1 VTTTGGERSAGAE
14 PANVLGRIGVNLRA
28 WIAALFRPP
37 RVADWHLWFPPGRL
51 AIGAAL
57 TLAAVTALMLLADAW
72 AAAGRKTLPAWI
84 SAAAELISEAGRSAW
99 ILIPTGIVLLV
110 LAAVATP
117 ARGRMVYG
125 VIQALAV
132 RIGFVF
138 LAVGV
143 PGLVIAIVKRL
154 IGRARPDRV
163 PGEDIVF
170 APFSWSNNFASLPS
184 GHSTTAFAAAV
195 ALGALFP
202 RLRVP
207 MFVLAAAVAI
217 SRVIQ
222 GAHYPSDVLAG
233 AVLGTFGALL
243 VRAWF
248 VSRGLGFGLTKDG
261 RVRPFALPSWRR
273 IRTAISAR
281 KPADRP

>member
-1 VTTTGGERSAGAE
+1 MTATGSERRAGAE
-14 PANVLGRIGVNLRA
+14 PANVVGRLGANLRA

-37 RVADWHLWFPPGRL
+37 RVSDWHLWFPPGRL
-51 AIGAAL
+51 LLGAVL
-57 TLAAVTALMLLADAW
+57 TLVAVTTLMLLADAS
-72 AAAGRKTLPAWI
+72 ASAGRKTLPAWVG
-84 SAAAELISEAGRSAW
+84 AVAQLVSEAGRSVW
-99 ILIPTGIVLLV
+99 SLVSTGVALLV

-117 ARGRMVYG
+117 ARGRMAYG
-125 VIQALAV
+125 VANALAV

-143 PGLVIAIVKRL
+143 PGLVIAVVKRL

-163 PGEDIVF
+163 PGSDIFF
-170 APFSWSNNFASLPS
+170 APFSWSNNYASLPS

-202 RLRVP
+202 RMRVP
-207 MFVLAAAVAI
+207 MFLLAAAVAI

-233 AVLGTFGALL
+233 AVVGTFGALL

-248 VSRGLGFGLTKDG
+248 VSRGLGFGITADG
-261 RVRPFALPSWRR
+261 RVQPFPWPSWRR
-273 IRTAISAR
+273 VRAALSAR
-281 KPADRP
+281 SPAARP

>member
-1 VTTTGGERSAGAE
+1 MTATGANNADDR
-14 PANVLGRIGVNLRA
+14 PARFLGRLGMNLRA
-28 WIAALFRPP
+28 WIAALFRQP
-37 RVADWHLWFPPGRL
+37 RVSDWHLWFPPGRL
-51 AIGAAL
+51 AIGAVL
-57 TLAAVTALMLLADAW
+57 TLLAVTALMLIADAS
-72 AAAGRKTLPAWI
+72 AAAGRKTLPVWVG
-84 SAAAELISEAGRSAW
+84 AAAELISEAGRSAW
-99 ILIPTGIVLLV
+99 ILVSTGVALLV

-117 ARGRMVYG
+117 ARGRMAYG
-125 VIQALAV
+125 VINALAV

-163 PGEDIVF
+163 PGEDIFF
-170 APFSWSNNFASLPS
+170 APFSWSNSFASLPS
-184 GHSTTAFAAAV
+184 GHSTTAFATAV

-202 RLRVP
+202 RIRVP
-207 MFVLAAAVAI
+207 MFVLAAGVAV

-248 VSRGLGFGLTKDG
+248 VSRGLGFGLTADG
-261 RVRPFALPSWRR
+261 RVQPFAGPSWRR
-273 IRTAISAR
+273 IRSALWAEKR
-281 KPADRP
+281 VSRQ